1 VGRGIL
7 LALGVALLGVS
18 AGAATGQPVAAF
30 HDALRGG
37 GAGPEMVALPG
48 GAVALGETPYD
59 VTLSPF
65 AIARDDVTNAQFAA
79 FLDHAG
85 DTDADGIA
93 YLVPTDAGGGEIALV
108 SGRHR
113 VQPGRE
119 DLPVTGVSWQGALAY
134 ARWLSGRTGHRYFL
148 PTEAQWEY
156 AARAGTQSAW
166 PWGETF
172 DPTRANCGAP
182 SIAPPR
188 PVGSYPPNGFG
199 LRDMVGN
206 VWQWMADCFP
216 NQPEQL
222 GRHDPSG
229 YAAGCVTPSIRG
241 GAAPNQVALCK
252 PTFRVN
258 YWWRGAAEMIGF
270 RVVRLDIGQG
280 RAM

>member
-1 VGRGIL
+1 MDRGIL

-18 AGAATGQPVAAF
+18 AGAAAGPPAPTF

-37 GAGPEMVALPG
+37 AAGPEMVALPG
-48 GAVALGETPYD
+48 GSVALGETPYD

-108 SGRHR
+108 SGRHQ

-119 DLPVTGVSWQGALAY
+119 NLPVTGVSWQGALAY
-134 ARWLSGRTGHRYFL
+134 AQWLSGRTGHRYFL

-172 DPTRANCGAP
+172 DPARANCGAA

-222 GRHDPSG
+222 GRHDPTG